1 MKDKNYI
8 ETTNYTPEQLKQK
21 YAYVESSLSDSK
33 DIKLILDEYFPDKDM
48 FFYNDLEI
56 YCKEKNLNYE
66 KIKK

>member
-1 MKDKNYI
+1 MSKKIKDFLNI
-8 ETTNYTPEQLKQK
+8 HKQK
-21 YAYVESSLSDSK
+21 DAYVESSLSDSK

-66 KIKK
+66 KIKKQ